1 MIAILFFTIVVGIGL
16 GKIRIGNVRLGTAG
30 TLFSALAIGFLRQQF
45 SAFAEVFDDSI
56 LSFVSSLGTALFVSA
71 IGLQTGS
78 EFFDGS
84 KQRKW
89 KAFLGGVIIVFIGAV
104 ATFVLAKTISGPS
117 KDIVLGL
124 FAGSMTS
131 TPTLSAANELCNYS
145 PYVVV
150 GYSMSYGVGL
160 LGIMLFIQSFPA
172 HSEKTNLYPTVSTG
186 KKLADPLGLQG
197 ISIVVGILIEL
208 FLPLGTTGCVLLS
221 SIVIG
226 AIAPKTKNRLP
237 DMKVYQKFGLI
248 MFFVGCGIPAGMH
261 LTSETVWLGIPWAL
275 FISLS
280 AIFFGYF
287 FIRYVLR
294 LDMRDAL
301 AILCGGMTSTPAIG
315 VLGQTTPN
323 INLSLYSIAYAG
335 ALSALLISVQV
346 LNEILA

>member
-89 KAFLGGVIIVFIGAV
+89 KAFFGGVIIVFIGAV

-145 PYVVV
+145 PYVVL

-160 LGIMLFIQSFPA
+160 LGIMLFVQSFPA

-221 SIVIG
+221 SG

-237 DMKVYQKFGLI
+237 DMKAYQKFGLI
-248 MFFVGCGIPAGMH
+248 MFFVGSGIPAGMH

-294 LDMRDAL
+294 L
-301 AILCGGMTSTPAIG
+301 AILRGGMASTPAIG

-323 INLSLYSIAYAG
+323 INLSLYSIAYVG